1 MTQRARIATSLFS
14 IAAIAA
20 IVALLVAGATGG
32 GAAGAAGPEP
42 PCGAATDATY
52 FSTAFAVALRIS
64 AGERDGTA
72 VRRDLRT
79 IESDRVLA
87 NAVAANDL
95 ATVRSEV
102 LALVYNHEHI
112 VRLRVLRNGQL
123 LDDYGGPLVLAPVTG
138 SLRVGA
144 AIVGTFAMSI
154 QDDLGYQKLAER
166 LIGAHT
172 VMRYQG
178 QTVMRDLAVAAGP
191 LPARGVVAVGGVP
204 YLVGS
209 FDIGRF
215 PSGTLRVSILLHRP
229 PAALARSSCAQVR
242 ADVLADIAE
251 RAYAEAETGQ
261 SFVGLPLT
269 ALARA
274 SSLTAALAAGDD
286 AGAAQIVRTMVAA
299 GGFARLRVVAGGR
312 VVADVGVSIPLL
324 APLTRRLVDAGGHVV
339 GQAVFAVQNAHGYAD
354 LVHALARAPVLVRA
368 GARQLAGTFAGPATL
383 PSSGPI
389 SYLGVRY
396 EVASFPAVQFPSGRV
411 RIYVLGP
418 G

>member
-1 MTQRARIATSLFS
+1 MTPRARLAISLFS

-20 IVALLVAGATGG
+20 IVVLLIAGAIGGG
-32 GAAGAAGPEP
+32 GAAAAPES

-52 FSTAFAVALRIS
+52 LSSAFAVALRIS
-64 AGERDGTA
+64 AGERNGTA
-72 VRRDLRT
+72 VRRGVRT
-79 IESDRVLA
+79 IEADRVLA
-87 NAVAANDL
+87 NAVATDDL
-95 ATVRSEV
+95 ATVHSEV
-102 LALVYNHEHI
+102 LALVYNHQHI
-112 VRLRVLRNGQL
+112 VRLRVLRNGRL

-138 SLRVGA
+138 SLRVGGA
-144 AIVGTFAMSI
+144 VVGTFVMSI

-178 QTVMRDLAVAAGP
+178 QTVMRDIAVAAAP
-191 LPARGVVAVGGVP
+191 LPARGTVVVGGVP

-215 PSGTLRVSILLHRP
+215 PAGTLRVSILLHRP
-229 PAALARSSCAQVR
+229 AAALARSSCAQVG
-242 ADVLADIAE
+242 ADVLAAIAE
-251 RAYAEAETGQ
+251 RAYDEAESGQ
-261 SFVGLPLT
+261 SFVGPPLT

-274 SSLTAALAAGDD
+274 SALTAALAAGDD
-286 AGAAQIVRTMVAA
+286 AGAAQIVKAMIAA

-312 VVADVGVSIPLL
+312 VIADVGVSIPLL
-324 APLTRRLVDAGGHVV
+324 APLTRPLVDAGGRVV
-339 GQAVFAVQNAHGYAD
+339 GHAVFAVQNAHGYAD
-354 LVHALARAPVLVRA
+354 LTHALERVPVLVRA
-368 GARQLAGTFAGPATL
+368 GTQQLAGTFAGPATL

-396 EVASFPAVQFPSGRV
+396 VVGSFTGVRFPSGRV
-411 RIYVLGP
+411 RIYVLAP

>member
-1 MTQRARIATSLFS
+1 MTPRARLASSLFS

-20 IVALLVAGATGG
+20 ILVLLVAGGGDGAGG
-32 GAAGAAGPEP
+32 GGPAP

-64 AGERDGTA
+64 AGERGGTA
-72 VRRDLRT
+72 VRRDLHT

-87 NAVAANDL
+87 HAVAANDL

-102 LALVYNHEHI
+102 LALVFNHEHI
-112 VRLRVLRNGQL
+112 VRLRVLRDGQL
-123 LDDYGGPLVLAPVTG
+123 LDDYGGPLVLAPVSGT
-138 SLRVGA
+138 LRVGA
-144 AIVGTFAMSI
+144 TIVGTFVMSI
-154 QDDLGYQKLAER
+154 QDDAGYQKLAER

-178 QTVMRDLAVAAGP
+178 QTVMRDLAVPAGP
-191 LPARGVVAVGGVP
+191 LPARGAVAVGRVP

-209 FDIGRF
+209 FDLGRF
-215 PSGTLRVSILLHRP
+215 PSGTLRVSILVHRP
-229 PAALARSSCAQVR
+229 PAVLARSSCPQIR

-251 RAYAEAETGQ
+251 RAYDEAETGQ
-261 SFVGLPLT
+261 AFVGPPLT

-286 AGAAQIVRTMVAA
+286 AGAAQIVRAMVGA

-312 VVADVGVSIPLL
+312 VVADAGVSIPLL
-324 APLTRRLVDAGGHVV
+324 APLTRPLVDAAGQLV
-339 GQAVFAVQNAHGYAD
+339 GQATFAVQNAHGYAD

-368 GARQLAGTFAGPATL
+368 GARQLAGTFAGPPTL
-383 PSSGPI
+383 PTSGPV

-396 EVASFPAVQFPSGRV
+396 EVASFAGVQFPSGRV

>member
-1 MTQRARIATSLFS
+1 MTQRARLATSLFS

-20 IVALLVAGATGG
+20 IVVLLTAGASGGG
-32 GAAGAAGPEP
+32 GAAAAPET

-52 FSTAFAVALRIS
+52 FSSAFAVALRIS
-64 AGERDGTA
+64 VGERNGTA
-72 VRRDLRT
+72 VRRGVRT
-79 IESDRVLA
+79 IEADRVLA

-102 LALVYNHEHI
+102 LALVYNHQHI
-112 VRLRVLRNGQL
+112 VRLRVLRNGRL

-138 SLRVGA
+138 SLRVGGA
-144 AIVGTFAMSI
+144 VVGTFVMSI

-178 QTVMRDLAVAAGP
+178 QTVMRDIAVAAAP
-191 LPARGVVAVGGVP
+191 LPARGTVVVGSVP

-209 FDIGRF
+209 FDVGRF
-215 PSGTLRVSILLHRP
+215 PAGTLRVSILLHRP
-229 PAALARSSCAQVR
+229 PAALARRSCAQVR

-251 RAYAEAETGQ
+251 RAYDEAETGQ
-261 SFVGLPLT
+261 AFVGPPLT

-274 SSLTAALAAGDD
+274 TTLTAALAAGDD
-286 AGAAQIVRTMVAA
+286 AGAAQIVKAMVAA

-312 VVADVGVSIPLL
+312 VIADVGVSIPLL
-324 APLTRRLVDAGGHVV
+324 APLTRPLVDASGQVV
-339 GQAVFAVQNAHGYAD
+339 GHAVFAVQNAHGYAD
-354 LVHALARAPVLVRA
+354 LTHALERVPVLVRA
-368 GARQLAGTFAGPATL
+368 GTQQLAGTFAGPATL

-396 EVASFPAVQFPSGRV
+396 VVGSFAGVRFPSGRV
-411 RIYVLGP
+411 RIYVLAP